1 MGTLGGMTD
10 QTPLGA
16 LLEAAR
22 IKGGLSQNE
31 AAKRAG
37 ISGTTWR
44 NVVRGY
50 AEHGGNRVP
59 ADGKAP
65 NVASMARVVGVRSFQ
80 LREIGRADAADVLQ
94 DQELDEKYGGKSN
107 QELLESSEHVA
118 LEVQEILRKLGRDL
132 DARQQ
137 RIVRRWAQSLIETLA
152 EFDQRNEAS

>member
-1 MGTLGGMTD
+1 MTD
-10 QTPLGA
+10 LTPLGA

-22 IKGGLSQNE
+22 ARSGLSQNE

-50 AEHGGNRVP
+50 AEHGGSRVP
-59 ADGKAP
+59 AEGRAQ

-80 LREIGRADAADVLQ
+80 LREVDRADAAEALQ
-94 DQELDEKYGGKSN
+94 DSELDQKHGGKSN
-107 QELLESSEHVA
+107 QELLEESEHIA
-118 LEVQEILRKLGRDL
+118 LEIQEILRKLGRDL

-137 RIVRRWAQSLIETLA
+137 RIVRRWAHSLIETLA
-152 EFDQRNEAS
+152 EFDQRNEVS